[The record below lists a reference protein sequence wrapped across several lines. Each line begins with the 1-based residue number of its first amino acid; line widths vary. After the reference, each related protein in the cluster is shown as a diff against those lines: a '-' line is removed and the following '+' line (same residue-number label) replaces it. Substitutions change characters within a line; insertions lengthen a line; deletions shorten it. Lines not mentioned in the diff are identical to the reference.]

1 MSDRALLHIVHMD
14 DSFTEVEVGVEGAQ
28 HWLHTPMGLVVDAG
42 DDTGMWTRWPFATVK
57 SYTVT
62 PIDDDV
68 PALDPG
74 TTTAGSEAFAAGV
87 VDPDDVFGPGTRWST
102 LCVRD
107 GRQDGAVTVGDSR
120 VPVAAVLDSIRVK
133 GVAEA
138 ARMWPSLSDDDLTVL
153 TELVVNLDMRAT
165 ATGRLVVGPSTVTD
179 PHRVQLCW
187 VDDQNHGRVSVFP
200 NRAPVHAM
208 VARVLAGEDLG
219 AVARDYDIPRH
230 ELAVVVRLA
239 EELITNVDGPEHLGA
254 PDRATYEQQ
263 GGF

>member
-28 HWLHTPMGLVVDAG
+28 HWLHTPMGLVIDAG

-62 PIDDDV
+62 PIDGTNDV
-68 PALDPG
+68 AALDPG
-74 TTTAGSEAFAAGV
+74 TTTAGSDAGV
-87 VDPDDVFGPGTRWST
+87 IDPDDVTEPGTRWST

-120 VPVAAVLDSIRVK
+120 LPAAVVLDSIRVR

-138 ARMWPSLSDDDLTVL
+138 ARMWPALTDDDLRVL
-153 TELVVNLDMRAT
+153 TTLVVDLDMRA
-165 ATGRLVVGPSTVTD
+165 ATTERPGPSTVTN

-200 NRAPVHAM
+200 NRAPVHSM